1 MVSGLDLIVCWNPK
15 AKQWNLTYL
24 QKSGGTMPYTLILS
38 QSSKAMVIVNQ
49 PVLNHE
55 LEILLKEKQ
64 RESVTVCWKQ
74 YEYQMRGML

>member
-1 MVSGLDLIVCWNPK
+1 
-15 AKQWNLTYL
+15 
-24 QKSGGTMPYTLILS
+24 MPYTLILS

-74 YEYQMRGML
+74 YEYQMRVML